1 MTLGALPGV
10 PQVEVEPDSVLL
22 LVLPPIVYMAAFF
35 TPIRSFRANLGHIVS
50 LAIGLVLASAAAV
63 AGVAVALVPG
73 MTWSIAVALGAI
85 VSPPD
90 EVAAAAVMERLAVP
104 RRLLTLLQ
112 GESLLNDAT
121 ALTLYRVALGT
132 AIAATPAFSFA
143 PVGSFVVVAAGG
155 IAIGWAVAWLVSRVR
170 TSLSD
175 LPVELTVSLLTPY
188 AAYLPAELLGASG
201 VLATVVAGLYLGRR
215 ESRIMG
221 SDVRLAARSVWAMV
235 LFLLNG
241 IIFLLIGLQIAGLAG
256 RMSEPRLIKLVGAGL
271 AVSLAL
277 IAVRALLIA
286 GMAGWQRL
294 VSRDASPLRWAEVI
308 VLSWSGMRGVVSLA
322 AALAMPLT
330 LPGSA
335 PLAAREAVIVITFTV
350 ILVTLAGQ
358 GVSLP

>member
-104 RRLLTLLQ
+104 RRVVALLQ

-121 ALTLYRVALGT
+121 ALTVYHVALT
-132 AIAATPAFSFA
+132 TAATGKPALTLA

-155 IAIGWAVAWLVSRVR
+155 IIIGLAVGWFIAYLREHLSDVPVEI
-170 TSLSD
+170 TLSLS
-175 LPVELTVSLLTPY
+175 TPY
-188 AAYLPAELLGASG
+188 AAYLPAELVGVSG
-201 VLATVVAGLYLGRR
+201 VLAAVTAGLFLGRR
-215 ESRIMG
+215 ASRIMG
-221 SDVRLAARSVWAMV
+221 SDVRLAGRAVWEMLV
-235 LFLLNG
+235 FLLNG
-241 IIFLLIGLQIAGLAG
+241 IVFILIGLQIAG
-256 RMSEPRLIKLVGAGL
+256 
-271 AVSLAL
+271 
-277 IAVRALLIA
+277 
-286 GMAGWQRL
+286 
-294 VSRDASPLRWAEVI
+294 
-308 VLSWSGMRGVVSLA
+308 
-322 AALAMPLT
+322 
-330 LPGSA
+330 
-335 PLAAREAVIVITFTV
+335 
-350 ILVTLAGQ
+350 
-358 GVSLP
+358 